1 MMIMEEDLFIGQ
13 KISTEF
19 QEELINR
26 KRKPTGQLGGR
37 GNCQGLLNKTS
48 KGSHPHQEMPGANT
62 EQQNGMAPTGFVPD
76 PK

>member
-26 KRKPTGQLGGR
+26 KRKESHGGAARRQGQHL
-37 GNCQGLLNKTS
+37 
-48 KGSHPHQEMPGANT
+48 
-62 EQQNGMAPTGFVPD
+62 FVND
-76 PK
+76 KLAVKL